1 MGWLKTRLGTSGSAL
16 EWDGLKILG
25 IELYTGRHLK
35 IQISRTNTP
44 RIVLHV
50 TETNRDAYGTNYKS
64 GILGIAQLV
73 IGKQFTDRDRVVEY
87 LEDFVGQLF
96 SPLRPKICLGDLN
109 LRFNISRRDHHV
121 IPASVSGEIQVVD
134 PTQIVLH
141 IMSFVSCDM
150 EHEKDG

>member
-35 IQISRTNTP
+35 IQMISRTNTP

-64 GILGIAQLV
+64 GILGIARLV

-96 SPLRPKICLGDLN
+96 PPSVPRYALGTLISDSTSPG
-109 LRFNISRRDHHV
+109 
-121 IPASVSGEIQVVD
+121 G
-134 PTQIVLH
+134 TTT
-141 IMSFVSCDM
+141 
-150 EHEKDG
+150 